1 MLFWNSNEF
10 FIQKVIN
17 QFVFRNCFKKTFISS
32 EYHHNQ
38 IISGTFWKEG
48 SYSLV
53 INILEI
59 RLLISVICQEVYGK
73 HSEIVLP

>member
-1 MLFWNSNEF
+1 MSF

-38 IISGTFWKEG
+38 INYLWYFLENEI
-48 SYSLV
+48 YSLV

-59 RLLISVICQEVYGK
+59 RLLISVNCQEVDGK